1 MDSHVGS
8 RYKRARVIFDGWVSE
23 YDDVIYLYTAVPDG
37 TSYESYGNTQAGSV
51 RPKTP
56 NLMLTIDYA
65 SVRRVSPLRD
75 RYRDPDS
82 PDYAYGKDE
91 DHDKS

>member
-1 MDSHVGS
+1 
-8 RYKRARVIFDGWVSE
+8 
-23 YDDVIYLYTAVPDG
+23 
-37 TSYESYGNTQAGSV
+37 V
-51 RPKTP
+51 RPETP

-65 SVRRVSPLRD
+65 SVRRTSALHD

-91 DHDKS
+91 DHDEA